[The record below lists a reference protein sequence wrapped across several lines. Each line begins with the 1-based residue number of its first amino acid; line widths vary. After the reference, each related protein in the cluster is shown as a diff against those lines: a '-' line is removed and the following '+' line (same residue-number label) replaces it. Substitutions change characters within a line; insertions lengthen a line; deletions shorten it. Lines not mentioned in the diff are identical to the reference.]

1 MENLVKKIA
10 EGLDTEEEE
19 KQTLAGV
26 DDSLN
31 SFKEARV
38 RLRRMISNS
47 IIKIE
52 VLANGGAWIM
62 SCLLYTS
69 PSPRDAP
76 LSRMPSSA

>member
-1 MENLVKKIA
+1 MPKITTRKVKCRICTLIAAGKAKELENLVKKIA

-38 RLRRMISNS
+38 RLRRIISNS
-47 IIKIE
+47 IIKI
-52 VLANGGAWIM
+52 
-62 SCLLYTS
+62 
-69 PSPRDAP
+69 
-76 LSRMPSSA
+76 

>member
-31 SFKEARV
+31 SFKIASRV
-38 RLRRMISNS
+38 DNQGHRVLR
-47 IIKIE
+47 E
-52 VLANGGAWIM
+52 
-62 SCLLYTS
+62 
-69 PSPRDAP
+69 
-76 LSRMPSSA
+76 LSGCRHQ